1 MWGIT
6 GVERRSIMFQRAFYA
21 VMVLAAFILCTA
33 MGGTGGFERAPRVEK
48 NYAVVVVD
56 SSGNKIEGEKFSW
69 EGRINFSGYLG
80 MAQVT
85 MPFDKIKELLVG
97 EKRDRKVKVTAR
109 LKDGTETGFEVDAK
123 SRCFGEASFGSFMLQ
138 MDEVKSVVFK

>member
-1 MWGIT
+1 M
-6 GVERRSIMFQRAFYA
+6 AFMLI
-21 VMVLAAFILCTA
+21 VFILLTA

-56 SSGNKIEGEKFSW
+56 SSGNKIDGEKFSW
-69 EGRINFSGYLG
+69 EGRIHFSGYLG

-85 MPFDKIKELLVG
+85 MPFDRLKELTIG

-109 LKDGTETGFEVDAK
+109 LTDGSETTFEVEAK
-123 SRCFGEASFGSFMLQ
+123 SRCYGETSFGSFMLQ
-138 MDEVKSVVFK
+138 MDEIRSIAFKKN